1 MKIALIDKAP
11 GKFNYERA
19 FNMPLDVYHLAS
31 QEGLK
36 RVLKKD
42 VDIQINL
49 EEYDYVI
56 LCGSEAVKNYTKITS
71 VTDYSGRQIPA
82 KDGSYNNFIASIS
95 PAALSFKPEIKP
107 VFEETLL
114 RINKI
119 ITGVTEHK
127 IKNELA
133 PIQDTQLAIDT
144 LNRIKNY
151 HMLEACPVLAF
162 DTETTAL
169 YARKGYVLGISLSHT
184 IDFGTYIDA
193 DYFDEYCVG
202 LLQQLIDNPKC
213 QIVGHNTKFDIHML
227 RYHFSINFDKAFSE
241 GRMHD
246 TMLLHYVLDER
257 QGHGLKPLAMK
268 YTDLGDYDAGLDAF
282 KKEYCK
288 NQGIKEDEFTYD
300 LIPWDIISEYAC
312 LTHDSKV
319 NMADGSTKTIG
330 ELVRSKSTE
339 EVLSYNEKTGR
350 IEPKKIIGW
359 HKNPHKS
366 KEWFK
371 LDVYTGS
378 KAPRDNHTG
387 VINGPAFTEDHK
399 IFTERGWVQ
408 VKDLVPGV
416 DRILSKE
423 KALSN
428 DQLEMVFASLM
439 GDGQLTSR
447 NGNGAGLTLVQG
459 KTHKQ
464 YGAFKA
470 EMLGQDTVE
479 FGSRG
484 YVKVVTPYSAIWT
497 DLYRELDIRENT
509 ADYKIRFPKELADSN
524 FGWKFLTT
532 WYLDDGNLANG
543 KCPRIWSRT
552 ITEYPEDITSIIAW
566 AKHKLGINIR
576 YHNDDSNNQFF
587 VVEPDSRELFFTMVA
602 KFTPSED
609 MLYKIPSEFWV
620 GFDNG
625 SSWEFGFSDK
635 LYFSKLYGVEQW
647 IPTETR
653 RGYSTKWC
661 IDVEDNHNFYT
672 PVGLVHNCLDTVSTI
687 RLFYK
692 FWPIVQ
698 SNDKLLS
705 LYTNILMPATQFLQ
719 EVEDNG
725 VPLSLARL
733 LKAKEILT
741 QEIITNTAK
750 LYEFASVR
758 KFEQEQGK
766 IFNPGSPV
774 QLRTLLFD
782 YEGLPPTGKLTG
794 TGALSTDAEVLEHL
808 SEKSPLAIAL
818 LNLRKSKK
826 LLSTYVEKM
835 IQHIDTDGRLR
846 TGFSLHTTT
855 SGRLSC
861 SGTINLQQLPREN
874 PLIKGCIKPR
884 DGYKIVA
891 LDKL

>member
-1 MKIALIDKAP
+1 MKVAIVIKQP
-11 GKFNYERA
+11 SKFNFEKA
-19 FNMPLDVYHLAS
+19 FGMPLDVYHLCSDAS
-31 QEGLK
+31 IK

-42 VDIQINL
+42 VDIDIDVNK
-49 EEYDYVI
+49 YDFVI
-56 LCGSEAVKNYTKITS
+56 LCGSEAVKQFTKVTS
-71 VTDYSGRQIPA
+71 VTDYSGRQVEA
-82 KDGSYNNFIASIS
+82 KDASYKNFIVSIS
-95 PAALSFKPEIKP
+95 PAALAFKPEIKP
-107 VFEETLL
+107 VFDDTVNKIYALL
-114 RINKI
+114 RGDKS
-119 ITGVTEHK
+119 
-127 IKNELA
+127 
-133 PIQDTQLAIDT
+133 TQLENTILPIRDTNQAIS
-144 LNRIKNY
+144 LLKQIKAE
-151 HMLEACPVLAF
+151 HLLQSDPVLAF
-162 DTETTAL
+162 DTETSSL

-184 IDFGTYIDA
+184 DTFGTYIDS
-193 DYFDEYCVG
+193 DCFDDECVK
-202 LLQQLIDNPKC
+202 LLQEIINDSRVAV
-213 QIVGHNTKFDIHML
+213 VGHNVRFDIHMTN
-227 RYHFSINFDKAFSE
+227 YHFNLDFSKAFAE
-241 GRMHD
+241 NRMHD

-257 QGHGLKPLAMK
+257 QGHGLKALAMK
-268 YTDLGDYDAGLDAF
+268 YTDLGDYDAGLDEF
-282 KKEYCK
+282 KKDYCK
-288 NQGIKEDEFTYD
+288 NHGIKEEDFTYD

-339 EVLSYNEKTGR
+339 EVLSYNEKTGKV
-350 IEPKKIIGW
+350 ESKKIIGW

-371 LDVYTGS
+371 LDVYTGN
-378 KAPRDNHTG
+378 KTPRDNHTG
-387 VINGPAFTEDHK
+387 IINGPAFTADHK

-408 VKDLVPGV
+408 VKDLVPGA

-447 NGNGAGLTLVQG
+447 NGNGAGLTLMQG

-470 EMLGQDTVE
+470 EMLEQTAVE
-479 FGSRG
+479 FGSKG
-484 YVKVVTPYSAIWT
+484 GVKVVTPYSAIWT
-497 DLYRELDIRENT
+497 DLYRELNVRENT
-509 ADYKIRFPKELADSN
+509 SYYKIRFPKELAESS

-532 WYLDDGNLANG
+532 WYLDDGNLTKNN
-543 KCPRIWSRT
+543 CPRIWSKT
-552 ITEYPEDITSIIAW
+552 IADYQEDITNVIDW
-566 AKHKLGINIR
+566 AKSKLGISLR
-576 YHNDDSNNQFF
+576 YHNDGVNNQFF
-587 VVEPDSRELFFTMVA
+587 VVEPESRELFFTMVA
-602 KFTPSED
+602 KLTPSED
-609 MLYKIPSEFWV
+609 MLYKVPSKFYIEF
-620 GFDNG
+620 DHG
-625 SSWEFGFSDK
+625 SSWEFGFSSE
-635 LYFSKLYGVEQW
+635 LYFSKLYSVEKW
-647 IPTETR
+647 TPPESR
-653 RGYSTKWC
+653 KGYSTKWC

-672 PVGLVHNCLDTVSTI
+672 PIGLVHNCMDTIATI

-698 SNDKLLS
+698 KNDKLLS

-725 VPLSLARL
+725 VPLSLPRL
-733 LKAKEILT
+733 LKAREILT
-741 QEIITNTAK
+741 NEILENTQK
-750 LYEFASVR
+750 LYTFESVR
-758 KFEQEQGK
+758 RFEEVENK

-782 YEGLPPTGKLTG
+782 YEKLQPTGKLTG
-794 TGALSTDAEVLEHL
+794 TGALSTDAEVLEQL
-808 SEKSPLAIAL
+808 AEKSPLAIAL

-835 IQHIDTDGRLR
+835 IQHIDIDGRLR
-846 TGFSLHTTT
+846 TGFNLHTTT
-855 SGRLSC
+855 SGRLSS
-861 SGTINLQQLPREN
+861 SGNLNLQQLPRDN